1 MSPMSANTLI
11 RSEIPHYNVYFL
23 LYECCLEDINAM
35 ELSSHAPHD
44 ATCPFFMSTAV
55 DFFNQI
61 NMLYGTITDFCTEES
76 CPVMSAGPK

>member
-1 MSPMSANTLI
+1 MGASFCNKLYVPAWQLALSLI
-11 RSEIPHYNVYFL
+11 PLQCGGCLLSGSLCFSFL
-23 LYECCLEDINAM
+23 
-35 ELSSHAPHD
+35 
-44 ATCPFFMSTAV
+44 AV